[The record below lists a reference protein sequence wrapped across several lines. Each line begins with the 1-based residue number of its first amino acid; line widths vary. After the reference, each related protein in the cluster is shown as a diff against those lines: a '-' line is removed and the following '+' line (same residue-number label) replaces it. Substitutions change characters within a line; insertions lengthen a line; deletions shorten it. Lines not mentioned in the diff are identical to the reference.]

1 MAFFIATI
9 QSAAGEMKQ
18 LTIEAATPFAA
29 RQFLRRRGIRALE
42 LQLDRSGPSTSK
54 QRSESAFIANYLTR
68 DGKPASTTIQAVDE
82 RSAKRLLRQRG
93 IRALSLE
100 RAGNRSTEAPP
111 LTQARKPSLVKTSSS
126 DKNAQIQQ
134 RSAFQSLEKLLEKPP
149 GVKEKAVFASK
160 LAALVDAGVP
170 IVRSLDLMASQQK
183 MPMFKRALTQV
194 SLDVNEGIALGTAI
208 RRWPKVFDQLS
219 IAMVEAGEAGGV
231 LDEALKRLAKL
242 LEDNAK
248 LQNQI
253 KGALGYPV
261 AVLVIAI
268 LVFLGMT
275 IFLIPT
281 FAGIFEDLGAELPA
295 FTQLLVNLSELLRS
309 TVALYLAGGLLL
321 IIWLFRKYYTTSNGR
336 RVIDRLMLKV
346 PLFGELILMT
356 ATAQFCRIFSSLT
369 RAGVPILLAMEISSQ
384 TAGNSIIS
392 DAILASRGM
401 VQNGVLLSTALIRQ
415 KVLPDMALSMLAI
428 GEETGEM
435 DKMLSKVADFYEDEV
450 GAMVKALTS
459 MLEPAMIVVV
469 GGIVGS
475 ILLAMYLPM
484 FTVFDQIQ

>member
-1 MAFFIATI
+1 MASFVATYTGSTG
-9 QSAAGEMKQ
+9 QPRTLTVRAAD
-18 LTIEAATPFAA
+18 LIEA
-29 RQFLRRRGIRALE
+29 RKQLRRRGIRAI
-42 LQLDRSGPSTSK
+42 DVKPNSNDVHG
-54 QRSESAFIANYLTR
+54 SENNDAGGGMSFDL
-68 DGKPASTTIQAVDE
+68 G
-82 RSAKRLLRQRG
+82 
-93 IRALSLE
+93 RAL
-100 RAGNRSTEAPP
+100 
-111 LTQARKPSLVKTSSS
+111 
-126 DKNAQIQQ
+126 
-134 RSAFQSLEKLLEKPP
+134 EKAP

-183 MPMFKRALTQV
+183 LPMFKRALTKV
-194 SLDVNEGIALGTAI
+194 SLDVNEGVALGAAI
-208 RRWPKVFDQLS
+208 RKWPKVFDQLS
-219 IAMVEAGEAGGV
+219 VAMVEAGEAGGV
-231 LDEALKRLAKL
+231 LDESLKRLAKL

-281 FAGIFEDLGAELPA
+281 FAGIFKDLGAELPA
-295 FTQLLVNLSELLRS
+295 FTQLLVDLSKLLRS
-309 TVALYLAGGLLL
+309 VVALYIVGALL
-321 IIWLFRKYYTTSNGR
+321 IAIWMFSRYYGTHNGR
-336 RVIDRLMLKV
+336 RRVDRLILKV
-346 PLFGELILMT
+346 PLFGELIMMT

-369 RAGVPILLAMEISSQ
+369 RAGVPILMSLEISSQ

-392 DAILASRGM
+392 DAILQSRAL
-401 VQNGVLLSTALIRQ
+401 VQEGVLLSTALIRQ
-415 KVLPDMALSMLAI
+415 KVLPDMALNMLSI

-450 GAMVKALTS
+450 SAMVKALTS

>member
-1 MAFFIATI
+1 MASFVATY
-9 QSAAGEMKQ
+9 SGPAGDSRSIR
-18 LTIEAATPFAA
+18 IEAKDVNSA
-29 RQFLRRRGIRALE
+29 RKLLRRRGIRANSLVA
-42 LQLDRSGPSTSK
+42 DT
-54 QRSESAFIANYLTR
+54 
-68 DGKPASTTIQAVDE
+68 STTGDNPRTGGGT
-82 RSAKRLLRQRG
+82 RSW
-93 IRALSLE
+93 LSI
-100 RAGNRSTEAPP
+100 NW
-111 LTQARKPSLVKTSSS
+111 
-126 DKNAQIQQ
+126 NA
-134 RSAFQSLEKLLEKPP
+134 ALEKAP

-170 IVRSLDLMASQQK
+170 IVRSLDLMARQQRL
-183 MPMFKRALTQV
+183 PMFKRALVQI
-194 SLDVNEGIALGTAI
+194 SLDVNQGTAMGAAM
-208 RRWPKVFDQLS
+208 RQWPKVFDQLS

-231 LDEALKRLAKL
+231 LDESLKRLAKL
-242 LEDNAK
+242 LEDNAR

-281 FAGIFEDLGAELPA
+281 FAGIFKDLGAELPL
-295 FTQLLVNLSELLRS
+295 FTQLMVDLSELLRS
-309 TVALYLAGGLLL
+309 PLSLLLAGGLLMAVWML
-321 IIWLFRKYYTTSNGR
+321 SRYYATAKGR
-336 RVIDRLMLKV
+336 RAIDRLLLRL
-346 PLFGELILMT
+346 PLFGDLIMKT

-369 RAGVPILLAMEISSQ
+369 RAGVPILMSLEISSE

-392 DAILASRGM
+392 DAILASRGL
-401 VQNGVLLSTALIRQ
+401 VQEGVMLSAALIRQ
-415 KVLPDMALSMLAI
+415 NVLPDMALSMLAI

-435 DKMLSKVADFYEDEV
+435 DQMLSKVADFYEDEV
-450 GAMVKALTS
+450 TASVKALTS

-484 FTVFDQIQ
+484 FTVFDQIK

>member
-1 MAFFIATI
+1 MASFVATYTSSTG
-9 QSAAGEMKQ
+9 QPRS
-18 LTIEAATPFAA
+18 LTLKASDLVEAKKL
-29 RQFLRRRGIRALE
+29 LRRRGIKATE
-42 LQLDRSGPSTSK
+42 LKATVTNNNNDKKDSK
-54 QRSESAFIANYLTR
+54 EEQ
-68 DGKPASTTIQAVDE
+68 
-82 RSAKRLLRQRG
+82 
-93 IRALSLE
+93 
-100 RAGNRSTEAPP
+100 
-111 LTQARKPSLVKTSSS
+111 
-126 DKNAQIQQ
+126 
-134 RSAFQSLEKLLEKPP
+134 QSLLSFDLGKAFEKPP

-170 IVRSLDLMASQQK
+170 IVRSLDLMATQQK
-183 MPMFKRALTQV
+183 LPMFKRALTKV
-194 SLDVNEGIALGTAI
+194 SLDVNEGISLGAAI
-208 RRWPKVFDQLS
+208 RQWPKVFDQLS
-219 IAMVEAGEAGGV
+219 VAMVEAGEAGGV
-231 LDEALKRLAKL
+231 LDESLKRLAKL

-253 KGALGYPV
+253 KGAMGYPV

-295 FTQLLVNLSELLRS
+295 FTQLLVNLSNLLRS
-309 TVALYLAGGLLL
+309 MTAVYIVGVLL
-321 IIWLFRKYYTTSNGR
+321 ISLWLFARYYATYKGR
-336 RVIDRLMLKV
+336 RTIDRLALKI
-346 PLFGELILMT
+346 PLFGNLIMMT

-369 RAGVPILLAMEISSQ
+369 RAGVPILMSLEISSQ
-384 TAGNSIIS
+384 TAGNTIIS

-401 VQNGVLLSTALIRQ
+401 VQEGVLLSTALIRQ
-415 KVLPDMALSMLAI
+415 KVLPDMALNMLAI

-450 GAMVKALTS
+450 SAMVKALTS

>member
-1 MAFFIATI
+1 MASFVATYTGSTG
-9 QSAAGEMKQ
+9 QPRTLTVRAADLSEARKQ
-18 LTIEAATPFAA
+18 
-29 RQFLRRRGIRALE
+29 LRRRGIRAT
-42 LQLDRSGPSTSK
+42 D
-54 QRSESAFIANYLTR
+54 
-68 DGKPASTTIQAVDE
+68 V
-82 RSAKRLLRQRG
+82 
-93 IRALSLE
+93 
-100 RAGNRSTEAPP
+100 
-111 LTQARKPSLVKTSSS
+111 KPSGNDTRGS
-126 DKNAQIQQ
+126 DKKDAGGGMSFDLG
-134 RSAFQSLEKLLEKPP
+134 RAFEKAP

-170 IVRSLDLMASQQK
+170 IVRSLDLMATQQK
-183 MPMFKRALTQV
+183 LPMFKRALVRV
-194 SLDVNEGIALGTAI
+194 SLDVNEGVALGTAI
-208 RRWPKVFDQLS
+208 RKWPKVFDQLS
-219 IAMVEAGEAGGV
+219 VAMVEAGEAGGV
-231 LDEALKRLAKL
+231 LDESLKRLAKL

-295 FTQLLVNLSELLRS
+295 FAQLLVDLSKLLRS
-309 TVALYLAGGLLL
+309 VMALYIVGALL
-321 IIWLFRKYYTTSNGR
+321 IAVWMFARYYQTHNGR
-336 RVIDRLMLKV
+336 RQVDRLMLKV
-346 PLFGELILMT
+346 PLFGELIMMT

-369 RAGVPILLAMEISSQ
+369 RAGVPILMSLEISSQ

-392 DAILASRGM
+392 DAILESRAL
-401 VQNGVLLSTALIRQ
+401 VQEGVLLSTALIRQ
-415 KVLPDMALSMLAI
+415 KVLPDMALNMLSI

-450 GAMVKALTS
+450 SAMVKALTS

>member
-1 MAFFIATI
+1 MTAFIASYTGPTGQPRTVTI
-9 QSAAGEMKQ
+9 KATDVGEAKK
-18 LTIEAATPFAA
+18 L
-29 RQFLRRRGIRALE
+29 LRRRGIRADE
-42 LQLDRSGPSTSK
+42 LRPVTPGNTQG
-54 QRSESAFIANYLTR
+54 
-68 DGKPASTTIQAVDE
+68 
-82 RSAKRLLRQRG
+82 AKADAAAEGGLGSFDLNRL
-93 IRALSLE
+93 
-100 RAGNRSTEAPP
+100 
-111 LTQARKPSLVKTSSS
+111 
-126 DKNAQIQQ
+126 
-134 RSAFQSLEKLLEKPP
+134 FEKAP

-170 IVRSLDLMASQQK
+170 IVRSLDLMATQQK
-183 MPMFKRALTQV
+183 LPMFKRALTKV
-194 SLDVNEGIALGTAI
+194 SLDVNEGIALATSL
-208 RRWPKVFDQLS
+208 RQWPKVFDQLS

-295 FTQLLVNLSELLRS
+295 FTQLLVDLSALLRS
-309 TVALYLAGGLLL
+309 SVALYALGVILVA
-321 IIWLFRKYYTTSNGR
+321 IWLLGRFYTTHKGR
-336 RVIDRLMLKV
+336 RTIDRLVLKL

-369 RAGVPILLAMEISSQ
+369 RAGVPILMSMEISSE
-384 TAGNSIIS
+384 TAGNAIIS
-392 DAILASRGM
+392 DAILASRSM
-401 VQNGVLLSTALIRQ
+401 VQEGVLLSNALIRQ
-415 KVLPDMALSMLAI
+415 KVLPDMALNMLAI